1 MDNLKNM
8 ATNALGSIASSVKD
22 KVISSAKEYV
32 CGSNENKNRMFKKMG
47 ANNSQIQRMGV
58 SNQKIKKRMGV

>member
-1 MDNLKNM
+1 MDILKDM
-8 ATNALGSIASSVKD
+8 AKDAVSTIGSSVKD
-22 KVISSAKEYV
+22 KIISSAKEYV